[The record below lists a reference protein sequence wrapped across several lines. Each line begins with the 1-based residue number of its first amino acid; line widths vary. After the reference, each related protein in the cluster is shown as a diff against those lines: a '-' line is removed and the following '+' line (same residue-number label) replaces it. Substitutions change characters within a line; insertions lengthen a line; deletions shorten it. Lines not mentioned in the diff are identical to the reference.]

1 MNIGLFFG
9 SFNPI
14 HNGHLIIANTVLN
27 TFTIDKLW
35 FVVSPQNPLK
45 EKSELLTPEF
55 RFQMVEEAIS
65 GDNRLTASNI
75 EFNLPLPS
83 YTINTLTYFE
93 STYPENQFYLVLGSD
108 AFKSLDQWKNY
119 EQLLEKKMIV
129 YLRPGYLLPEK
140 SMPDNITILKAP
152 LLEISS
158 TEIRHL
164 IKTKKSIRYL
174 TPQPVIEL
182 IEKNHFYI

>member
-27 TFTIDKLW
+27 TFLADKVW

-45 EKSELLTPEF
+45 EKSELLAPEL
-55 RFQMVEEAIS
+55 RFQMVEKAIA
-65 GDNRLTASNI
+65 GDNRLIGSDI

-83 YTINTLTYFE
+83 YTIDTLNYLE
-93 STYPENQFYLVLGSD
+93 STYPDNQFYLVLGSD
-108 AFKSLDQWKNY
+108 AFKSLAKWKNY
-119 EQLLEKKMIV
+119 EQLIRKKMIV
-129 YLRPGYLLPEK
+129 YLRPGYLISEK
-140 SMPDNITILKAP
+140 TISGNITLLKSP
-152 LLEISS
+152 LIEISS

-164 IKTKKSIRYL
+164 IKSKKSIRYL

-182 IEKNHFYI
+182 IEENHFYM